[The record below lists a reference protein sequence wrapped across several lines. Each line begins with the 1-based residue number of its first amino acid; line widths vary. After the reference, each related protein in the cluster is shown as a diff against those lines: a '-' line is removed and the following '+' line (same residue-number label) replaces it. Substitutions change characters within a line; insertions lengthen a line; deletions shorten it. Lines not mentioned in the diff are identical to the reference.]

1 VEGVGGF
8 SILNASDDLVAQ
20 SIPLKTLLM
29 LDDFTP
35 LPATQMDRSSPL
47 STVFTI
53 VIDMGSTSPAGQG
66 YTFVANAVGSF
77 QGSTAPL
84 ALP

>member
-1 VEGVGGF
+1 
-8 SILNASDDLVAQ
+8 
-20 SIPLKTLLM
+20 
-29 LDDFTP
+29 
-35 LPATQMDRSSPL
+35 MDRSSPL